1 MDIIERH
8 RIAFSNIGSQLFG
21 DLEKDLELALK
32 KGKSQTFMCQ
42 LMITRNLRDIRSA
55 GVEEQAEQDKV
66 IEDLNRRL
74 QEQELLV
81 GFYPAIYKWYGLSN
95 LHVFSND
102 SLACMNGR
110 NRSI

>member
-32 KGKSQTFMCQ
+32 KSKSQTFRSQ
-42 LMITRNLRDIRSA
+42 LMVRRNLRDIRLA
-55 GVEEQAEQDKV
+55 GVEEQAEQDKDV
-66 IEDLNRRL
+66 IEDLNSRL

-81 GFYPAIYKWYGLSN
+81 GF
-95 LHVFSND
+95 
-102 SLACMNGR
+102 
-110 NRSI
+110 

>member
-8 RIAFSNIGSQLFG
+8 RIAFSNIGSQFFG

-32 KGKSQTFMCQ
+32 KGKSQTFRSQ
-42 LMITRNLRDIRSA
+42 LMIIRNLPDIQLA

-66 IEDLNRRL
+66 IEGLNKRL

-81 GFYPAIYKWYGLSN
+81 GF
-95 LHVFSND
+95 
-102 SLACMNGR
+102 
-110 NRSI
+110 

>member
-32 KGKSQTFMCQ
+32 KSKSQTFRSQ
-42 LMITRNLRDIRSA
+42 LMIRRNLRDIRLA
-55 GVEEQAEQDKV
+55 GVEEQAEQDKDV
-66 IEDLNRRL
+66 IEDLNSRL

-81 GFYPAIYKWYGLSN
+81 GF
-95 LHVFSND
+95 
-102 SLACMNGR
+102 
-110 NRSI
+110 